1 VKALTSTVA
10 GSAIGVVT
18 TIFLVG
24 TPVGWGVILTVGAV
38 SAVTAWGA
46 GELASSIYKSQF
58 SDTDVVNSLGINKYC
73 N

>member
-1 VKALTSTVA
+1 MKALTSTVA

-24 TPVGWGVILTVGAV
+24 TPVGWGVILTVGITSAAV
-38 SAVTAWGA
+38 SWGA
-46 GELASSIYKSQF
+46 GEYAGSVYKSQF
-58 SDTDVVNSLGINKYC
+58 SDSDIVNSLGISKVC